1 LGGALCGSEQLPD
14 ALDVVRSNRAGEQA
28 VMADAMSAHQRAKS
42 LILLDVAGG
51 KNIIPRFRTTIRRA
65 RMIC

>member
-1 LGGALCGSEQLPD
+1 LAGAF
-14 ALDVVRSNRAGEQA
+14 DVVGPNRAGEQA
-28 VMADAMSAHQRAKS
+28 VVADAMSAHQRAKS

-51 KNIIPRFRTTIRRA
+51 KNIVPRFRTTIRRA